1 MSVRLVYGASI
12 FLAVTEVK
20 YEIGFLH
27 LHGPEKGMWRLFK
40 EWRKSQ
46 NWLCAQGHVASE
58 FSQAGGGCYTEVVA
72 PECVSEGGKRGC
84 GSVPS
89 ERAERCSSSQ

>member
-12 FLAVTEVK
+12 LLAVAKVK

-40 EWRKSQ
+40 VWRKSQ
-46 NWLCAQGHVASE
+46 NWLCA
-58 FSQAGGGCYTEVVA
+58 
-72 PECVSEGGKRGC
+72 
-84 GSVPS
+84 
-89 ERAERCSSSQ
+89 